1 MRNLNRDFIE
11 VAKKLHEVAATHGTF
26 TETASQISVESINE
40 LNSFIDSNNIN
51 GVGIAYYG
59 GVSRITFKG
68 LVSDPDNGDIYLLE
82 TTYEMLKKYRN
93 DAILWMQFRYE
104 LSNLLNEAGIETYS
118 DGNYIRINLADSAQ
132 LQKMLEIV
140 MEDMTFGVEFL
151 AYGLSSY
158 NRTFADYFAHYER
171 NQRINGQNQSTEGL
185 SKKIADRQAQELE
198 PAQWMAIEDEIQ
210 KYQTQI
216 GNHIVSRTWGWEIEA
231 PNPGSGVRTP
241 MGVEAGSDGSV
252 ESYETDTDGCECDCR
267 SCTYHSCDCGN
278 CNDYND
284 DPEHCNDSDCNNIV
298 SYEFRTTGGITRAL
312 HPGLRM
318 LLDQIKD
325 TEKNETAG
333 THIHVFAK
341 DLTAKQI
348 GIVLAGYAITQRI
361 WDVICGR
368 NVNDDDGR
376 CRTYA
381 NHIPAES
388 ISATLRTDTLYHVG
402 KFTAINTHHAANE
415 RGTLEFR
422 QMDCNFSFDRITFMA
437 WMARG
442 LIQTVKNGAQITD
455 FFAVK
460 NITDFVEI
468 YAKYGFTFSEETAKV
483 EDPYGSRYR
492 QVTRTFQ
499 VA

>member
-11 VAKKLHEVAATHGTF
+11 VAKKLHDVASSYGVF
-26 TETASQISVESINE
+26 TETASQINVEAINE
-40 LNSFIDSNNIN
+40 LNTFIDSNNLN
-51 GVGIAYYG
+51 GIGVAYYG
-59 GVSRITFKG
+59 GVRRMTLKA
-68 LVSDPDNGDIYLLE
+68 LASDPENGDIYQLNMS
-82 TTYEMLKKYRN
+82 YDNLKKYRN
-93 DAILWMQFRYE
+93 DMVLWMQFRYE
-104 LSNLLNEAGIETYS
+104 LTNALNEMGIETYS
-118 DGNYIRINLADSAQ
+118 DGDYVRINLADSAE
-132 LQKMLEIV
+132 LQKTLEYL
-140 MEDMTFGVEFL
+140 MESMTFNVEFL
-151 AYGLSSY
+151 QMGLSSY
-158 NRTFADYFAHYER
+158 NHTLRQYKEHYDRENR
-171 NQRINGQNQSTEGL
+171 LKGSGEGL
-185 SKKIADRQAQELE
+185 SKKIQERMNQDFTA
-198 PAQWMAIEDEIQ
+198 AQWMAIEDEIQ
-210 KYQTQI
+210 TYQTKI

-231 PNPGSGVRTP
+231 PNPGSNVRTP

-252 ESYETDTDGCECDCR
+252 ESYETDSSDCECDCR
-267 SCTYHSCDCGN
+267 DCTYHECSCEN
-278 CNDYND
+278 CSDYND
-284 DPEHCNDSDCNNIV
+284 SPEHCSGSSCSNV
-298 SYEFRTTGGITRAL
+298 TSYEFRTTGGITRAL

-348 GIVLAGYAITQRI
+348 GTVLAGYAITQRI
-361 WDVICGR
+361 WDVICSR
-368 NVNDDDGR
+368 NVNDDNR
-376 CRTYA
+376 CETYA
-381 NHIPAES
+381 NHIPVEQ

-402 KFTAINTHHAANE
+402 KFTAINTYHAANE

-442 LIQTVKNGAQITD
+442 LIQAVKNGAQITD
-455 FFAVK
+455 FFAIK
-460 NITDFVEI
+460 TITDFVEI
-468 YAKYGFTFSEETAKV
+468 YAKYGFTFEEETAEV